1 MNLYTSFLLGLL
13 YIGKRPARISVCIND
28 LTGYGFTHFYI
39 WPVVVFIYFSQIFAN
54 PFFFFF
60 TVPHVFTSSLKRDRH
75 STA

>member
-39 WPVVVFIYFSQIFAN
+39 RPVVVL
-54 PFFFFF
+54 
-60 TVPHVFTSSLKRDRH
+60 SLIH
-75 STA
+75 I